1 MNRRPHLRLAAAG
14 ALAGAAGRSSSGDDD
29 AITTAEPA
37 APPGESVEAAA
48 SALSDAADRL
58 AAESENLDDFSSGT
72 PALEANR
79 YRDAADEHSTAVRL
93 GDSKFKEAEDL
104 APPGIRSDVIGVTC
118 FASALSDGSRRF
130 VAGSRVLADG
140 DRETANDEFEA
151 GRPALD
157 RCESDS
163 TALSTPAL

>member
-14 ALAGAAGRSSSGDDD
+14 ALAGTAGCSSSGDDD
-29 AITTAEPA
+29 ATTTAEPA

-93 GDSKFKEAEDL
+93 GDSKLKEAEDL
-104 APPGIRSDVIGVTC
+104 APPGIRSDVM
-118 FASALSDGSRRF
+118 
-130 VAGSRVLADG
+130 
-140 DRETANDEFEA
+140 
-151 GRPALD
+151 
-157 RCESDS
+157 
-163 TALSTPAL
+163 